1 LEKGTLVEVKLHGD
15 RRLVVIDRPEGKKH
29 FQAIDENGNT
39 HTIHPR
45 EINYTIKASG
55 ENSSFTHLQIP
66 SFLQKVEKFLDPSSL
81 EVAWEILIED
91 NQATNPNDLANLL
104 FSESSAVTS
113 YASYCLLSNDK
124 IYFKQKGDLYEPRSS
139 SQVSELKHQADAAA
153 QRAKLIEEF
162 QQKLTTK
169 LSGGDIAWTTSD
181 RSRLDCLERYALYG
195 DEASDK
201 AAAQELLSFAKR
213 SKNEQAAFQ
222 MLVDLGIWSEHENL
236 NLLRSQIPIRFAN
249 ELIAAAQECFT
260 SPIPDNMGDL
270 RRDLTHLH
278 VYTIDDISTTEIDDG
293 LSIETLADGRKR
305 IWIHIADPTRW
316 LDPESP
322 LDKDARKR
330 GTSVYLPTGVIP
342 MFPIE
347 LAAGP
352 MSLIENKVCHAM
364 SFAVD
369 LDEVGAVAHYE
380 IVASLVKP
388 NYRLTYEDVEE
399 MLQLGVEDDLD
410 RLADFARLRKKWRV
424 EQGAIEIHLP
434 DTSVKVDSKNGDR
447 LTLELMEDT
456 FSRQLVAEMMIL
468 AGEVAAKFAQTNNIP
483 IPYRYQEQPELP
495 PLDTLMQLPSGP
507 VREFAICRC
516 MTKGSLGLYA
526 SRHSGLGLDAY
537 AQVTSP
543 IRRYSDLL
551 AHWQIKAFLRE
562 EPLPFTAEMLTAILQ
577 AIDPAIWDAN
587 QVEKQSVRYWSLEYL
602 RRNKDVVWEALML
615 DWLRENEKLALV
627 LIEDLGLKLPM
638 RINRQIQ
645 VGDNLRIKTGE
656 VDPRKDIIYFQE
668 AQQSTSVL
676 EMEMERDSDR
686 LESEYA
692 SPI

>member
-1 LEKGTLVEVKLHGD
+1 LTGQGAILEKGTLVEVKLHGD

-29 FQAIDENGNT
+29 FQAIDENGNS

-45 EINYTIKASG
+45 EINYVVKGNA
-55 ENSSFTHLQIP
+55 ENFSFTHMQIP
-66 SFLQKVEKFLDPSSL
+66 TFLQKIQNFLDPSSL

-91 NQATNPNDLANLL
+91 NQTTDPNDLANLL
-104 FSESSAVTS
+104 FSEISPVTS
-113 YASYCLLSNDK
+113 YAAYCLLSDDK
-124 IYFKQKGDLYEPRSS
+124 IYFKQKGNFYEPRSS
-139 SQVSELKHQADAAA
+139 AQILELKHQAEAAS
-153 QRAKLIEEF
+153 QKAKLIEEF
-162 QQKLTTK
+162 QQKLTDK
-169 LSGGDIAWTTSD
+169 LAGGDVTWTVSD
-181 RSRLDCLERYALYG
+181 RTRLESLERYALHG
-195 DEASDK
+195 DETSDK
-201 AAAQELLSFAKR
+201 AIAQELLSFAKR

-222 MLVDLGIWSEHENL
+222 MLVDLGIWNEHENL
-236 NLLRSQIPIRFAN
+236 NLLRSQVPIRFAN
-249 ELIAAAQECFT
+249 EVLAAAQACLAE
-260 SPIPDNMGDL
+260 PIPDSMQEL
-270 RRDLTHLH
+270 RKDLTHLH

-293 LSIETLADGRKR
+293 LSVETLENGSRR

-316 LDPESP
+316 VDPESP
-322 LDKDARKR
+322 LDRDARKR

-352 MSLIENKVCHAM
+352 MSLIQSKVCHAL

-369 LDEVGAVAHYE
+369 LDELGAVANYE
-380 IVASLVKP
+380 IMASLVKP

-410 RLADFARLRKKWRV
+410 RLAEFARLRKKWRV
-424 EQGAIEIHLP
+424 AEGAIEIHLP
-434 DTSVKVDSKNGDR
+434 DTTVKVDPRPEDQGGGV
-447 LTLELMEDT
+447 TLELMEDS

-468 AGEVAAKFAQTNNIP
+468 AGEVAARFAQTNNIP
-483 IPYRYQEQPELP
+483 IPYRYQDQPELP
-495 PLDTLMQLPSGP
+495 PLDTLMLLPSGP

-516 MTKGSLGLYA
+516 MTKGLLGLYA

-551 AHWQIKAFLRE
+551 AHWQIKAFLRDQA
-562 EPLPFTAEMLTAILQ
+562 LPFTAEMLTSILQ

-602 RRNKDVVWEALML
+602 RRHKDVVWEALML
-615 DWLRENEKLALV
+615 DWLRENEKLALI

-656 VDPRKDIIYFQE
+656 VEPRKDIIYFQE
-668 AQQSTSVL
+668 VQQG
-676 EMEMERDSDR
+676 SDQ
-686 LESEYA
+686 ESK
-692 SPI
+692 ILG

>member
-1 LEKGTLVEVKLHGD
+1 MEKGTLVEVKLHGD

-45 EINYTIKASG
+45 EINYTIKANG
-55 ENSSFTHLQIP
+55 ESSSFTYTKIP
-66 SFLQKVEKFLDPSSL
+66 SFLQKVEKFLDPTSL

-91 NQATNPNDLANLL
+91 NQPTSPTDLANLL
-104 FSESSAVTS
+104 FSEISAVTS

-139 SQVSELKHQADAAA
+139 SQVAELKHQAEAAA

-162 QQKLTTK
+162 QQKLNTK
-169 LSGGDIAWTTSD
+169 LSGDEVSWTISD

-213 SKNEQAAFQ
+213 SKNEQAAFL
-222 MLVDLGIWSEHENL
+222 MLVDLGIWNEHENL
-236 NLLRSQIPIRFAN
+236 NLLRSQVPLHFAN
-249 ELIAAAQECFT
+249 EVVAAAQACVEN
-260 SPIPDNMGDL
+260 PIPDHMQDL

-293 LSIETLADGRKR
+293 LSIETLADGSKR

-342 MFPIE
+342 MFPMD
-347 LAAGP
+347 LATGP
-352 MSLIENKVCHAM
+352 MSLIESKVCHAM

-369 LDEVGAVAHYE
+369 LDDVGAVTHYE

-399 MLQLGVEDDLD
+399 MLQLGVEADLD
-410 RLADFARLRKKWRV
+410 CIADYARLRKKWRV
-424 EQGAIEIHLP
+424 DQGAIEIHLP

-468 AGEVAAKFAQTNNIP
+468 AGEVAARFAQTHNIP

-526 SRHSGLGLDAY
+526 SRHAGLGLDAY

-602 RRNKDVVWEALML
+602 RRNKEVVWEALML

-638 RINRQIQ
+638 RITRQIQ
-645 VGDNLRIKTGE
+645 VGDNLRIRASE

-676 EMEMERDSDR
+676 EMEMERGSDR
-686 LESEYA
+686 IESEYA
-692 SPI
+692 TF

>member
-1 LEKGTLVEVKLHGD
+1 MEKGTLVEVKLHGD

-45 EINYTIKASG
+45 EINYIIKASV
-55 ENSSFTHLQIP
+55 ENFSFTYTQIP
-66 SFLQKVEKFLDPSSL
+66 TFLQQVENFLDPSSL

-91 NQATNPNDLANLL
+91 NQPTNPSDLANLL
-104 FSESSAVTS
+104 FSEISAVTS
-113 YASYCLLSNDK
+113 YASYCLLSSDK
-124 IYFKQKGDLYEPRSS
+124 IYFKQKGDLYEPRSN
-139 SQVSELKHQADAAA
+139 SQVSELKHQAEAAA
-153 QRAKLIEEF
+153 QRARLIEEF
-162 QQKLTTK
+162 QNKLTTK
-169 LSGGDIAWTTSD
+169 LAGGEVTWTTSD
-181 RSRLDCLERYALYG
+181 RSRLDCLERYALNG
-195 DEASDK
+195 DETTDK
-201 AAAQELLSFAKR
+201 AAAQELLNFAKR
-213 SKNEQAAFQ
+213 PKNEQAAFQ

-260 SPIPDNMGDL
+260 APIPDHMGDL

-293 LSIETLADGRKR
+293 LSIETLADGHKR

-316 LDPESP
+316 LDPDSP
-322 LDKDARKR
+322 LDRDARKR

-352 MSLIENKVCHAM
+352 MSLIENKVCHAV

-369 LDEVGAVAHYE
+369 LDEVGAVSHYE
-380 IVASLVKP
+380 IVTSLVKP

-410 RLADFARLRKKWRV
+410 RLADYARLRKKWRV

-434 DTSVKVDSKNGDR
+434 DTNVKVDSKNGDR

-526 SRHSGLGLDAY
+526 SRHAGLGLEAY

-551 AHWQIKAFLRE
+551 AHWQIKAFLRG

-587 QVEKQSVRYWSLEYL
+587 QVERQSVKYWSLEYL

-627 LIEDLGLKLPM
+627 MIEDLGLKLPM

-668 AQQSTSVL
+668 VQQSTSPL
-676 EMEMERDSDR
+676 EMEMERNSDR
-686 LESEYA
+686 IESQYA
-692 SPI
+692 TL

>member
-104 FSESSAVTS
+104 FSESTAVTS

>member
-1 LEKGTLVEVKLHGD
+1 MEKGTLVEVKLHGD

-91 NQATNPNDLANLL
+91 NQATSPNDLANLL
-104 FSESSAVTS
+104 FSELSAVTS

-169 LSGGDIAWTTSD
+169 LSGGDVAWTTSD

-260 SPIPDNMGDL
+260 APIPDNMGDL

-352 MSLIENKVCHAM
+352 MSLIENKICHAL

-537 AQVTSP
+537 VQVTSP

-686 LESEYA
+686 LESEFA
-692 SPI
+692 TL

>member
-104 FSESSAVTS
+104 FSESTAVTS

-169 LSGGDIAWTTSD
+169 LSGGDVAWTTSD

-369 LDEVGAVAHYE
+369 LDEVGAVVHYE

-424 EQGAIEIHLP
+424 DQGAIEIHLP

-686 LESEYA
+686 LESEFA
-692 SPI
+692 TL